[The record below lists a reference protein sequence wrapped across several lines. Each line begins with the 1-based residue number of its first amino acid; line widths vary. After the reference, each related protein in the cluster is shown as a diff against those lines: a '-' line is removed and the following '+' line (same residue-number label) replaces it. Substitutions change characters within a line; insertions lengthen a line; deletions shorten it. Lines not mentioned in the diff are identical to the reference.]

1 MSETLIAQQ
10 NVITDL
16 ILENNKLKRELE
28 EAQRC
33 LKETNTELLLAGV
46 EIFKWER
53 DFTILVNDFKAFANR
68 IKKQ

>member
-16 ILENNKLKRELE
+16 VLENKKLKLELE
-28 EAQRC
+28 EAQNN
-33 LKETNTELLLAGV
+33 LKKTITELDLAGI

-53 DFTILVNDFKAFANR
+53 DFKVLVNDFKTFANR
-68 IKKQ
+68 VKK

>member
-16 ILENNKLKRELE
+16 ILENNRLKRELE
-28 EAQRC
+28 EAQRY
-33 LKETNTELLLAGV
+33 LKKTITELDLAGI

-53 DFTILVNDFKAFANR
+53 DFSILVNDFKAFANS